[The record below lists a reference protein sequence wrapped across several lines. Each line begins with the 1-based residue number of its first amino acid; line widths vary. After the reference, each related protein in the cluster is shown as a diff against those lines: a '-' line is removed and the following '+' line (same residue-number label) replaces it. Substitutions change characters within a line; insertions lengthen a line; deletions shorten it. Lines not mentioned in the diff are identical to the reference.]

1 MIQHTKKYS
10 SALML
15 ALMMAGMA
23 QAQTGTSAA
32 ASGATAPV
40 VDKSHKLPHA
50 DTAFLKQAAQN
61 GHAEV
66 EGSKLALTKG
76 VSPQVKTF
84 AQQMVDDHTKA
95 GDELTALAASKG
107 VDVPKSPSVAQKAKL
122 KVLSMRDGAS
132 FDSHYAES
140 IGVSAHEDT
149 VKLFKKA
156 SGDVK
161 DADVK
166 AFITKTLPTLE
177 HHLQMARDLEAAVGK
192 DGHKK

>member
-1 MIQHTKKYS
+1 MTQQPKKKQA

-15 ALMMAGMA
+15 ALMMATMA
-23 QAQTGTSAA
+23 HAQSSAPSS
-32 ASGATAPV
+32 ASVSAGIS
-40 VDKSHKLPHA
+40 VDKTHKLPHA

-61 GHAEV
+61 GHTEV

-76 VSPQVKTF
+76 VNPQVKTF

-107 VDVPKSPSVAQKAKL
+107 VEVPKSPSVAQKAKL
-122 KVLSMRDGAS
+122 KILSMRDGAS
-132 FDSHYAES
+132 FDEHYAES
-140 IGVSAHEDT
+140 IGVKAHEDT

-156 SGDVK
+156 AGDVK

-177 HHLQMARDLEAAVGK
+177 HHLQMARDLHAAVA
-192 DGHKK
+192 KK